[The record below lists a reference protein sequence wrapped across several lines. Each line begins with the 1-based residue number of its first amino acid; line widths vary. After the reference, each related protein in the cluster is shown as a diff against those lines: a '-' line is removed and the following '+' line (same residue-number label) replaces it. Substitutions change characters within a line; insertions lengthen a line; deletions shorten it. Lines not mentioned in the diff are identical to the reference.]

1 VAAAAQVGCRMKR
14 TCGDSRVLRWLKQT
28 RLSPRVPLVLWMAAV
43 SPAFGATYILTVAG
57 LGGEPDYEQ
66 RFTALATDTD
76 KILKTGAQSDRIVE
90 TLNGADA
97 TRAKV
102 EAALNRIALQA
113 KPQDAFVLM
122 MIGHGTFDG
131 TEYKFNLPGPD
142 ISATELAG
150 LLNKISAGRQL
161 VVDMTSSSGGAAS
174 VFKKENRTVITATKS
189 GTEKNA
195 TVFARFWVEA
205 LRDPA
210 VDLDKN
216 ETISALEAFQYAEK
230 KTAQFYTEQKRL
242 ATEHPQIDDQQR
254 AAAFPLLK
262 FGSASAVVTDPA
274 KRELIAKKDDIENK
288 IDALKYQKSLM
299 APDDYK
305 KQLTTLLLELARAQ
319 EAIDK

>member
-1 VAAAAQVGCRMKR
+1 MRRACLLCFVVAVAA
-14 TCGDSRVLRWLKQT
+14 
-28 RLSPRVPLVLWMAAV
+28 
-43 SPAFGATYILTVAG
+43 PAFGATYILTVAG

-66 RFTALATDTD
+66 RFTMLATDTD
-76 KILKTGAQSDRIVE
+76 KILRADGQTDRIVE
-90 TLNGADA
+90 TLKGADA

-102 EAALNRIALQA
+102 EAALNRIASQA

-142 ISATELAG
+142 LSATELAG
-150 LLNKISAGRQL
+150 LLNKIPAGRQL
-161 VVDMTSSSGGAAS
+161 VVDMTSSSGGATS
-174 VFKKENRTVITATKS
+174 VLKKENRTVITATKS
-189 GTEKNA
+189 GMEKNA
-195 TVFARFWVEA
+195 TVFARYWVEA

-210 VDLDKN
+210 ADLDKN

-230 KTAQFYTEQKRL
+230 KTAQFYSEQKRL
-242 ATEHPQIDDQQR
+242 ATEHPQVDDQQR

-305 KQLTTLLLELARAQ
+305 KQLTGLLLELARAQ

>member
-1 VAAAAQVGCRMKR
+1 
-14 TCGDSRVLRWLKQT
+14 
-28 RLSPRVPLVLWMAAV
+28 MAA

-66 RFTALATDTD
+66 RFAALATDTD
-76 KILKTGAQSDRIVE
+76 KILQTGGQTDRVVE
-90 TLNGADA
+90 TLKGADA

-102 EAALNRIALQA
+102 EAALNRIASQA

-150 LLNKISAGRQL
+150 LLNKIPAGRQL
-161 VVDMTSSSGGAAS
+161 VVDMTSASGGAIS
-174 VFKKENRTVITATKS
+174 VLKKENRTVITATKS

-195 TVFARFWVEA
+195 TVFARYWVEA

-210 VDLDKN
+210 ADVDKN

>member
-1 VAAAAQVGCRMKR
+1 LKLIGLLSLAIAA
-14 TCGDSRVLRWLKQT
+14 T
-28 RLSPRVPLVLWMAAV
+28 
-43 SPAFGATYILTVAG
+43 PAFSATYILTVAG

-76 KILKTGAQSDRIVE
+76 KILKTGAQSDRVVE
-90 TLNGADA
+90 TLKGADA
-97 TRAKV
+97 TRAKM
-102 EAALNRIALQA
+102 EASLNRIAGQA
-113 KPQDAFVLM
+113 KPADAFVLM

-142 ISATELAG
+142 ISGTELAA
-150 LLNKISAGRQL
+150 LLNKIPAGRQL
-161 VVDMTSSSGGAAS
+161 VVDMTSASGGAAS
-174 VFKKENRTVITATKS
+174 VLKKENRTVITATKS

-195 TVFARFWVEA
+195 TVFARYWVEA

-210 VDLDKN
+210 VDIDKN

-230 KTAQFYTEQKRL
+230 KTAKLYTEQKRL
-242 ATEHPQIDDQQR
+242 ATEHPQVDDQQH

-299 APDDYK
+299 APEDYK
-305 KQLTTLLLELARAQ
+305 KQLTGLLIELARAQ

>member
-1 VAAAAQVGCRMKR
+1 MNLWSRPLASALCLAAAGPA
-14 TCGDSRVLRWLKQT
+14 
-28 RLSPRVPLVLWMAAV
+28 LS
-43 SPAFGATYILTVAG
+43 ATYILTVAG

-66 RFTALATDTD
+66 RFTMLATDTD
-76 KILKTGAQSDRIVE
+76 KILRAGGQTDRVVE
-90 TLNGADA
+90 TLKGTDA
-97 TRAKV
+97 TRVKV
-102 EAALNRIALQA
+102 EAALNRIASQA

-150 LLNKISAGRQL
+150 LLNKIPAGRQL

-174 VFKKENRTVITATKS
+174 RLKKENRTVITATKS

-195 TVFARFWVEA
+195 TVFARYWVEA

-210 VDLDKN
+210 ADIDKN

-230 KTAQFYTEQKRL
+230 KTSQFYTEQKRL

-305 KQLTTLLLELARAQ
+305 KQLTGLLLELARAQ